1 MSHHFYHIV
10 PANAAYASAERWST
24 FDLPNDTIVGPGND
38 YKAGIRLKAKFQT
51 WIHRFL
57 RAQSGVTAIEYG
69 LLAALIAITII
80 GAVRSVGTQ
89 LEAVYV
95 FWSSAVAAAITGAL

>member
-1 MSHHFYHIV
+1 MSHHFCHIV
-10 PANAAYASAERWST
+10 PANAAFSLVGHWST
-24 FDLPNDTIVGPGND
+24 LELPSDTKTEIRM
-38 YKAGIRLKAKFQT
+38 KARFHK

-57 RAQSGVTAIEYG
+57 RDQSGVTAIEYG

-95 FWSSAVAAAITGAL
+95 FWSNAVVAAITGAL